1 MGTVTS
7 INMAGATSQNG
18 MTTYPVT
25 LTVDNYTGSLIS
37 GMWLDY
43 SFVASQSDDCIMVP
57 MQSVKYVSDA
67 NGDTYSVVFIQA
79 DSKPDNAVD
88 LDIPETRPGE
98 MPTYPTAADG
108 YYPVKVE
115 TGLNDAYNV
124 EIKSGLNGD
133 ETVFVQ
139 FYNDNQMYY

>member
-1 MGTVTS
+1 MMEEILIPFGDKLYSLEPNWANQDWRYGILETEEGPYSGTWWQMDAV
-7 INMAGATSQNG
+7 
-18 MTTYPVT
+18 
-25 LTVDNYTGSLIS
+25 
-37 GMWLDY
+37 
-43 SFVASQSDDCIMVP
+43 
-57 MQSVKYVSDA
+57 DA

-98 MPTYPTAADG
+98 MPTYPTEADG